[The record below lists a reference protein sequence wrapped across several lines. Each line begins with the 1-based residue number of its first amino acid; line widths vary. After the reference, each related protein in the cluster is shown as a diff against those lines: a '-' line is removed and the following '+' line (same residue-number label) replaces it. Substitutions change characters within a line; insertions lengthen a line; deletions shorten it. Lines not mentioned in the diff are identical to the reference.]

1 MPPSWRSVQVPLTAK
16 GENEEDA
23 WLRDV
28 FAGGPKV
35 PESFGQAALVQHSP
49 AFSGLSDRRP

>member
-1 MPPSWRSVQVPLTAK
+1 MPLTAK

-23 WLRDV
+23 RLRDV
-28 FAGGPKV
+28 LPGEPKV
-35 PESFGQAALVQHSP
+35 PESFGQAALAQHSS